1 VTEELDVQKECQ
13 KELVALVNG
22 LRRVITD
29 QANEIKNREPNVTE
43 RSLILSSS
51 VSKLNEIARVILQIR
66 SIDAIDE
73 MHVLLRSM
81 LELVVNACYLQH
93 ARDEEMWKYLHFDPI
108 NSHTA
113 MTDLERASGR
123 RLKIPKELS
132 ERTTKLATDASAA
145 SNLPLGSREWSKKN
159 LFKRA
164 VIVDKAVGGD
174 DFAMLMAN
182 IYVTGSGYVHTTY
195 KTLDRHAKW
204 LLNSEA
210 EHPLRIL
217 FGTNNA
223 IHGVALIL
231 INLGR
236 YFNLKFDTD
245 RQPFNEA
252 AKLAEHLA
260 NVAHED
266 HSNHRK
272 RAKANADTHSS
283 MKS

>member
-1 VTEELDVQKECQ
+1 VTEELDIQKECQ
-13 KELVALVNG
+13 KELVALVDG

-93 ARDEEMWKYLHFDPI
+93 ASDEEMLKYLHFDPI

-113 MTDLERASGR
+113 MTDLERASGG

-164 VIVDKAVGGD
+164 VIVDKVVGGE

-204 LLNSEA
+204 LLKSEA

-236 YFNLKFDTD
+236 YFNRQFDTVS
-245 RQPFNEA
+245 QPLNEA

-260 NVAHED
+260 NVAHKD
-266 HSNHRK
+266 HNNYRK
-272 RAKANADTHSS
+272 RANASPSTHSP

>member
-1 VTEELDVQKECQ
+1 MTEELDVQKECQ
-13 KELVALVNG
+13 KELVALVDG
-22 LRRVITD
+22 LRQVIID
-29 QANEIKNREPNVTE
+29 QANEIKNREANVKE

-51 VSKLNEIARVILQIR
+51 VSRLNEFARVILRIR

-73 MHVLLRSM
+73 MHILLRSM
-81 LELVVNACYLQH
+81 LELVINACYLQH
-93 ARDEEMWKYLHFDPI
+93 ASDEEMWKYLYFDPI

-113 MTDLERASGR
+113 MTDLERASDGK
-123 RLKIPKELS
+123 LKIPKELS
-132 ERTTKLATDASAA
+132 ERTTRLATDASAA

-164 VIVDKAVGGD
+164 VIVDEAVGGN

-182 IYVTGSGYVHTTY
+182 IYVTGSGYVHNTY

-204 LLNSEA
+204 LLKSET

-223 IHGVALIL
+223 INGVALIL

-236 YFNLKFDTD
+236 YFNRKFDTAS
-245 RQPFNEA
+245 QPFNEA
-252 AKLAEHLA
+252 AKLAEHLTNIA
-260 NVAHED
+260 NID

-272 RAKANADTHSS
+272 REKAKAETDSS
-283 MKS
+283 KTS

>member
-1 VTEELDVQKECQ
+1 VTDELDVQKECQ
-13 KELVALVNG
+13 KNLVALVNG

-29 QANEIKNREPNVTE
+29 QANEIKNREPNVVE

-51 VSKLNEIARVILQIR
+51 VSKLNEVARVILQIR
-66 SIDAIDE
+66 SVDAIDE

-81 LELVVNACYLQH
+81 LELAVNACYMQH
-93 ARDEEMWKYLHFDPI
+93 ASDEEMWKYLHFDPI
-108 NSHTA
+108 NNHTA
-113 MTDLERASGR
+113 MTDLERASNGK
-123 RLKIPKELS
+123 LKISKELS
-132 ERTTKLATDASAA
+132 ERTTKLATEASAV
-145 SNLPLGSREWSKKN
+145 SNLPLGSRDWSKKN

-204 LLNSEA
+204 LLNGEA

-236 YFNLKFDTD
+236 YFNRKFDTA
-245 RQPFNEA
+245 RQPFSEA
-252 AKLAEHLA
+252 AIRSEHLA
-260 NVAHED
+260 NVANID

-272 RAKANADTHSS
+272 RAKS
-283 MKS
+283 

>member
-1 VTEELDVQKECQ
+1 VTRELDVQKECQ
-13 KELVALVNG
+13 KELVSLVNR
-22 LRRVITD
+22 LKRVITD
-29 QANEIKNREPNVTE
+29 QANEIKNRELNVTE

-51 VSKLNEIARVILQIR
+51 VSKLNELARVILQIR

-73 MHVLLRSM
+73 MHVLLRST

-93 ARDEEMWKYLHFDPI
+93 ARDEEIWKYLHFDPI
-108 NSHTA
+108 NNHTA
-113 MTDLERASGR
+113 MTDLERASGG
-123 RLKIPKELS
+123 RLRIPKELA

-145 SNLPLGSREWSKKN
+145 SNLALGSRDWSKKN

-164 VIVDKAVGGD
+164 VSVDKAVGGD

-182 IYVTGSGYVHTTY
+182 IYVIGSGYVHTTY
-195 KTLDRHAKW
+195 KILGRHSKW
-204 LLNSEA
+204 LLHGEE

-223 IHGVALIL
+223 IHGVALVL

-236 YFNLKFDTD
+236 YFNRKFDTAG
-245 RQPFNEA
+245 QPFNEA
-252 AKLAEHLA
+252 ARLAEHLA
-260 NVAHED
+260 NAANKD

-272 RAKANADTHSS
+272 RQEANV
-283 MKS
+283 KSL

>member
-1 VTEELDVQKECQ
+1 MTGELDVQKECQ
-13 KELVALVNG
+13 KELVALVNR
-22 LRRVITD
+22 LRKLTTD

-43 RSLILSSS
+43 RSLILSSA
-51 VSKLNEIARVILQIR
+51 VSKLNELVRVILQIR

-73 MHVLLRSM
+73 MHILLRSM

-93 ARDEEMWKYLHFDPI
+93 ASEDEVRKYLHFDPI

-113 MTDLERASGR
+113 LTDLERASSGKLR
-123 RLKIPKELS
+123 IPLELA

-145 SNLPLGSREWSKKN
+145 SNLALGSREWSKKN

-164 VIVDKAVGGD
+164 VSVDRAIGGD

-182 IYVTGSGYVHTTY
+182 IYVTGSGYVHITY

-204 LLNSEA
+204 LLHSEQ

-223 IHGVALIL
+223 IHGVALVL
-231 INLGR
+231 INLWR
-236 YFNLKFDTD
+236 YFNRKFDTA

-252 AKLAEHLA
+252 ARLAEHLA
-260 NVAHED
+260 NVANAD
-266 HSNHRK
+266 HSNHRS
-272 RAKANADTHSS
+272 RQKANVKSS
-283 MKS
+283 

>member
-1 VTEELDVQKECQ
+1 MTAELDIQKECQ
-13 KELVALVNG
+13 KELVALVIG
-22 LRRVITD
+22 LRRGITD
-29 QANEIKNREPNVTE
+29 QANDIKNRELNVLE

-51 VSKLNEIARVILQIR
+51 VSKLNEIARVILHIR
-66 SIDAIDE
+66 SIDAVDE

-93 ARDEEMWKYLHFDPI
+93 ASDEEMWKYLHFDPI
-108 NSHTA
+108 NNHTA
-113 MTDLERASGR
+113 MTDLEQASGG

-132 ERTTKLATDASAA
+132 ERTTRLATAASAA
-145 SNLPLGSREWSKKN
+145 SNLPLGSRKWSKKN
-159 LFKRA
+159 LFNKA
-164 VIVDKAVGGD
+164 VMVDKAVGGD

-195 KTLDRHAKW
+195 KTLDRHTKW
-204 LLNSEA
+204 LVNGEA

-236 YFNLKFDTD
+236 YFNRKFDTA
-245 RQPFNEA
+245 RQPFDEA

-272 RAKANADTHSS
+272 RAKANTNVGVVSS
-283 MKS
+283 